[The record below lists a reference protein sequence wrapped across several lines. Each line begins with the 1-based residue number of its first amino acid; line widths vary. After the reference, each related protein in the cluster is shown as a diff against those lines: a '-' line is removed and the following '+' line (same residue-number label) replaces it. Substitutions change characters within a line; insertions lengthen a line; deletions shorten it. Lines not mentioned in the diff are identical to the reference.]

1 MKKNTFD
8 PRHELTDKQYIYKDG
23 EEDGFKQGYKMGLR
37 DGKALEVRRM
47 EAYLKTREFMLLTL
61 QGPRTDAEVK
71 VCVEEL
77 RQIFIM
83 MLEKELGE
91 GDKKNE

>member
-23 EEDGFKQGYKMGLR
+23 E
-37 DGKALEVRRM
+37 
-47 EAYLKTREFMLLTL
+47 
-61 QGPRTDAEVK
+61 
-71 VCVEEL
+71 
-77 RQIFIM
+77 M